1 MGHALIERLA
11 AVPEVATEGRPF
23 SISPDGETIAFEWRQ
38 GGDWQVYLVDSHGDG
53 EPRRLVEIDDPCGG
67 PKYSRDGRYLYFA
80 RDDRGSECY
89 DIYRYDLRADTSE
102 NLLPDTPT
110 LSVSL
115 DFDLSPDGTRLTF
128 AMDHGQSYAAA
139 VMPAAAS
146 PGGTAIRLIAE
157 HYYNDWAPDWSPDGR
172 HVVFH
177 SDTEAQDGAVFIADV
192 DGGSLHAIGGGD
204 PIIAWSPRWS
214 PDGTQIAFTGVLH
227 DRYAIGLYDV
237 ARDEVEWAWDGDRD
251 AHQPDWAPDGRS
263 LVFLTDHEAETAL
276 WHLDLASGKVT
287 DLSAGRGNH
296 YHPRFTPDGSAVVVV
311 LSGPGVPSDL
321 FRVEVAGGHVTRLTN
336 GLPDDLAGHRFVTGE
351 HAYYRSLDRLTD
363 VPALVFRPERHNGA
377 GVVIIHGGPTWH
389 HSNEW
394 DPLRDAFLDA
404 GCMVIHPNYRGSD
417 GYGRTWQLANRYLV
431 GQGEIQ
437 DVAGAHA
444 YLVAQGCD
452 PRRIAC
458 TGRSWGGFHTMAL
471 LTQFPDLWAC
481 GVAGV
486 PFFDFVFAQEDPAV
500 RPDLIWWDV
509 ENSGR
514 LPEDRARLEYYSP
527 INHLDRIRAP
537 LLIMAAACDPR
548 CPPSQVGEVAERVRA
563 NGVECETVVYP
574 DEGHAIS
581 GIEHR
586 IDYDRRTVEFIL
598 ERITGPAR

>member
-1 MGHALIERLA
+1 VGHALIERLA

-38 GGDWQVYLVDSHGDG
+38 GGDWQIYLVDGHGGG

-89 DIYRYDLRADTSE
+89 DIYRYDLRAGTFE
-102 NLLPDTPT
+102 NLLPNTPT
-110 LSVSL
+110 LSVSP

-139 VMPAAAS
+139 VMPAAVS
-146 PGGTAIRLIAE
+146 PGGTAIRRIAE

-177 SDTEAQDGAVFIADV
+177 SDTEAQDAVVFVADV
-192 DGGSLHAIGGGD
+192 DGGSLRAIGGD
-204 PIIAWSPRWS
+204 EPVLAWSPRWS
-214 PDGTQIAFTGVLH
+214 PDGTRIAFTGVLH
-227 DRYAIGLYDV
+227 DRYAIGLYDL
-237 ARDEVEWAWDGDRD
+237 ARDEVEWAWHGDRD
-251 AHQPDWAPDGRS
+251 GHQPDWAPDGRS

-276 WHLDLASGKVT
+276 SHLDLASGKVT

-296 YHPRFTPDGSAVVVV
+296 YHPRFTPDGSAVVAV
-311 LSGPGVPSDL
+311 LSGPGTPSDL
-321 FRVEVAGGHVTRLTN
+321 FRVEVADGRVTRLTN

-363 VPALVFRPERHNGA
+363 VPALVFRPERHSGA

-394 DPLRDAFLDA
+394 DPLRDAFLDN

-486 PFFDFVFAQEDPAV
+486 PFFDFLFAQEDPAV
-500 RPDLIWWDV
+500 RPDLIWWDI

-527 INHLDRIRAP
+527 INHLERIKAP
-537 LLIMAAACDPR
+537 LLIMAAALDPR
-548 CPPSQVGEVAERVRA
+548 CPPTQVGEVAERVRA
-563 NGVECETVVYP
+563 NGVECEAIVYP
-574 DEGHAIS
+574 DEGHEIS

-598 ERITGPAR
+598 RHVGAAAP